1 MKKSKLFITSS
12 LTLLLLCSCASTPEP
27 EQGSK
32 SENHKSHS
40 EKTSAAVQETPE
52 DKFIK
57 SLEGILI
64 TNTDTPKEVESGK
77 SFAKPFTF
85 QITSSDGTPVS
96 DFAVTISYPAS
107 KSDNTINF
115 ATTDLRT
122 DENGNVSF
130 TPDKTSF
137 AVKTKLTAYP
147 TPDTDSETLL
157 ERVKKFSVSADWAV
171 KSDIKSKGAALF
183 VWDFNEK
190 GRPENNSYNIQA
202 EFRSRGITNV
212 GNGPVNESS
221 YIGNTKALYKD
232 TYEIIQTS
240 VYGYLIYGTIKYETP
255 VTANEDGNGYYC
267 VLKAEIGILNMKD
280 GSQVYSSEISHKAEG
295 KNWTECVSKAKD
307 KLSELVVDDIMYG
320 L

>member
-1 MKKSKLFITSS
+1 MKKTKLLIVSS
-12 LTLLLLCSCASTPEP
+12 IAFLLLCSCASTPES
-27 EQGSK
+27 ENGSK
-32 SENHKSHS
+32 TENHKSHS
-40 EKTSAAVQETPE
+40 EKTSTIVQESPE

-57 SLEGILI
+57 SLEGISI
-64 TNTDTPKEVESGK
+64 TNTETPKEVEKGK
-77 SFAKPFTF
+77 NFAKPFTF
-85 QITSSDGTPVS
+85 QVTSSDGTPVS

-107 KSDNTINF
+107 KSDNKINF

-147 TPDTDSETLL
+147 TPDSDSETLL
-157 ERVKKFSVSADWAV
+157 ERVKKFSASADWAV

-240 VYGYLIYGTIKYETP
+240 VYGYLIYGTIKYEEP